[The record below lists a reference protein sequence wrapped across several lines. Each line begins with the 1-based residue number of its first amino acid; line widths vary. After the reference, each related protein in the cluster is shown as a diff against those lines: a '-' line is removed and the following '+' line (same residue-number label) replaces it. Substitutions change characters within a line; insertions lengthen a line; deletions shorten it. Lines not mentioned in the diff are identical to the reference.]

1 MTVTFSR
8 RDAVLLLFGLTIGI
22 LAGFGIGAVIT
33 GGSLPGEVVAGLVSL
48 ALVIIGGVGSVVK
61 ILVDRLT
68 RDIQDN
74 TKKTEATQTA
84 VENIQVATVNVLDYE
99 RLRRIEAAMMTFDEC
114 RPCYEKITSM
124 KERRRIYPTVTTK
137 ADAGQGNG

>member
-1 MTVTFSR
+1 MTVTLSR
-8 RDAVLLLFGLTIGI
+8 RDGILFLIGLALGI
-22 LAGFGIGAVIT
+22 LAGFGIGTIIT
-33 GGSLPGEVVAGLVSL
+33 GGTLPGEVVAGLISL
-48 ALVIIGGVGSVVK
+48 ALIIIGGVGSVVK

-99 RLRRIEAAMMTFDEC
+99 RLRRMEAMLMSFDEC
-114 RPCYEKITSM
+114 RTCYEKVLSV
-124 KERRRIYPTVTTK
+124 KERRRIYPTMTTK
-137 ADAGQGNG
+137 ATEGGNG